1 MRMEKAMFEFRGKV
15 RSYGDMQRM
24 FADPQA
30 LHPLLSSL
38 QVGKSAKING
48 DRITRL
54 PDSDAEQQS
63 TIAAQAAEIKL
74 LRDALDQIKMDAEGA
89 LARRE
94 GVNANTTLHTIKNAL
109 KPQESEA
116 QHG

>member
-1 MRMEKAMFEFRGKV
+1 MSIDDQIDGGI
-15 RSYGDMQRM
+15 Y
-24 FADPQA
+24 
-30 LHPLLSSL
+30 
-38 QVGKSAKING
+38 
-48 DRITRL
+48 
-54 PDSDAEQQS
+54 AEGLRDGRKESES
-63 TIAAQAAEIKL
+63 TIAAQAAEIKR
-74 LRDALDQIKMDAEGA
+74 LREALDQIKMDAEGA